1 MPNLRRI
8 SKIKAPN
15 ANALA
20 WELVAAAR
28 SHLSRVEADPI
39 YIAIGIGET
48 FDAIDALI
56 TAIVRQR
63 IPVGVTLAATVS
75 VWLDFYVGQDAEPR
89 LRQLISEMNTYPP
102 PWSRTR
108 PQEGGHLCQNLASPE
123 IRYRNIL
130 HHNGS

>member
-1 MPNLRRI
+1 VPNLRRI

-63 IPVGVTLAATVS
+63 IPVGVTLAATVTA
-75 VWLDFYVGQDAEPR
+75 WLDFHVGQDAEPR
-89 LRQLISEMNTYPP
+89 LRQLISEMNTYRP
-102 PWSRTR
+102 PWSRNDPWRVT
-108 PQEGGHLCQNLASPE
+108 HLA
-123 IRYRNIL
+123 
-130 HHNGS
+130 